1 MVLKSLQQNVKY
13 LYHNGKLENW
23 HIHFAFV
30 NMTNRDSFPLSL
42 ENYNF
47 ILFLNPLHKDG
58 FELIQ
63 QQAKLIQ
70 KAKQK
75 NNVSINRKSDL
86 QSAQQNNYNKLFM
99 M

>member
-1 MVLKSLQQNVKY
+1 MLNI
-13 LYHNGKLENW
+13 YHNGKLENW
-23 HIHFAFV
+23 HVHFALV
-30 NMTNRDSFPLSL
+30 NMTNRGCFPWSL

-75 NNVSINRKSDL
+75 NNVSNTRKSDL
-86 QSAQQNNYNKLFM
+86 QSAQQHNYNKLLLWCNSS
-99 M
+99 

>member
-1 MVLKSLQQNVKY
+1 MLNI
-13 LYHNGKLENW
+13 YHNGKLENW
-23 HIHFAFV
+23 HVHFAFV
-30 NMTNRDSFPLSL
+30 NMTNRDYFPLSL

-75 NNVSINRKSDL
+75 NNVSNNRKSDL
-86 QSAQQNNYNKLFM
+86 QPAQQNNYNKLSLWCNSS
-99 M
+99 

>member
-1 MVLKSLQQNVKY
+1 MLNI
-13 LYHNGKLENW
+13 YHNGKLENW
-23 HIHFAFV
+23 HVHFAFV
-30 NMTNRDSFPLSL
+30 NMTNRDYFPLSL

-75 NNVSINRKSDL
+75 NNVSNNRKSDL
-86 QSAQQNNYNKLFM
+86 
-99 M
+99 

>member
-1 MVLKSLQQNVKY
+1 MLNI
-13 LYHNGKLENW
+13 YHNRKLENW
-23 HIHFAFV
+23 HVHFAFV
-30 NMTNRDSFPLSL
+30 NMTNRGCFPLSL

-47 ILFLNPLHKDG
+47 ILFLNPLYKDG

-75 NNVSINRKSDL
+75 NNVSHNRKSDL
-86 QSAQQNNYNKLFM
+86 QSAQQHNYNKLLLWCNSS
-99 M
+99 

>member
-1 MVLKSLQQNVKY
+1 MLNI
-13 LYHNGKLENW
+13 YHNGKLENW
-23 HIHFAFV
+23 HVHFAFV
-30 NMTNRDSFPLSL
+30 NMTNRDYFPLSL

-75 NNVSINRKSDL
+75 NNVSNNRKSDL
-86 QSAQQNNYNKLFM
+86 QPAQQNNYNKFLLWCNSS
-99 M
+99 

>member
-1 MVLKSLQQNVKY
+1 MLNI
-13 LYHNGKLENW
+13 YHNGKLENW
-23 HIHFAFV
+23 HVHFAFV
-30 NMTNRDSFPLSL
+30 NMTNRDYFPLSL

-63 QQAKLIQ
+63 QRAKLIQ

-75 NNVSINRKSDL
+75 NNVSNNRKSDL
-86 QSAQQNNYNKLFM
+86 QPAQQNNYNKLLLWCNSS
-99 M
+99 

>member
-1 MVLKSLQQNVKY
+1 MLNI
-13 LYHNGKLENW
+13 YHNGKLENW
-23 HIHFAFV
+23 HVHFAFV
-30 NMTNRDSFPLSL
+30 NMTNRDWFPLSL

-75 NNVSINRKSDL
+75 NNVSNNRKSDL
-86 QSAQQNNYNKLFM
+86 QSAQQNNYNKLLLWCNSS
-99 M
+99 

>member
-1 MVLKSLQQNVKY
+1 MLNI
-13 LYHNGKLENW
+13 YHNGKLENW
-23 HIHFAFV
+23 HVHFAFV
-30 NMTNRDSFPLSL
+30 NMTNRGCF
-42 ENYNF
+42 YNF

-75 NNVSINRKSDL
+75 NNVSNNRKSDL
-86 QSAQQNNYNKLFM
+86 QSAQQHNYNKLLRWCNSS
-99 M
+99 

>member
-1 MVLKSLQQNVKY
+1 MLNI
-13 LYHNGKLENW
+13 YHNGKLENW
-23 HIHFAFV
+23 HVHFAFV
-30 NMTNRDSFPLSL
+30 NMTNRDWFPSSL

-75 NNVSINRKSDL
+75 NNVSNNRKSDL
-86 QSAQQNNYNKLFM
+86 QSAQQNNYNKLLLWCNSS
-99 M
+99 